1 MVDIQVAENIKVL
14 AIISKF
20 DARCQKFVTGAIFG
34 RGQIMKKEFYLASC
48 AVMAWASLAAPAA
61 AADAAPAQDTA
72 ASSDDVADGSEIIV
86 TARRRNETALD
97 TPVVLT
103 AFSGEQL
110 DRLGIS
116 NVTDVAK
123 LTPMLVISPATG
135 PFGGNLTL
143 RGVASPSGN
152 SSSEPAVTINIDGI
166 PLTYGGVVRM
176 GTMDIGQVEVLKG
189 PQALFFGKNS
199 TGGIVAIR
207 TAEPTSTFSAKV
219 SGGYEFN
226 ARQMD
231 LDGYVSGPLS
241 STLTARLAGRLS
253 RQRGYFTNVAP
264 VRTIEHLPGTSEE
277 GVRLSL
283 NWEPTDRLLVK
294 LRGTY
299 NNVNENGSYTTSQKF
314 ACPTGVS
321 RGLAALAGTDDC
333 TANDTVVFAPF
344 PGAAGMAVTGN
355 PVFDSDE
362 PYLHVRQSLLVSDIS
377 YALTDSLTVNSL
389 TGYYRL
395 RQKTLDSATSGARF
409 FIGGFA
415 GVAKNA
421 FSQEVRL
428 SYANPDSPFDFM
440 IGGFYQDDDYVL
452 DEQQLISFN
461 GGATVNK
468 LNENW
473 HIPLFSKSYS
483 AFAQAGFDV
492 TEQFNVS
499 AGMRYSQDEKRH
511 RIIPPAP
518 LLNKI
523 AQTPHT
529 FENWS
534 PEITVSFK
542 PNEDVNIFGSFKK
555 GYKTGAFQASAITL
569 QGQVANPAVT
579 LFDPIYL
586 PETAEGFEAGAK
598 ARLFDRQ
605 LRLNVAA
612 YTYLY
617 KDLQL
622 SRLDAATLA
631 LIVSNASSARV
642 KGIEG
647 DFTFTPQGVPGLSIK
662 GAAAYNSAKYASSF
676 LSACYVGQTPAGG
689 CTVDGPDADVIPDQQ
704 QFLGRPLPRAPKFSW
719 SLGANYETPV
729 GDTSNMTFN
738 VNGIY
743 TTSSFLSQELNPIGK
758 SPKRFLLDG
767 SVTFGSQSG
776 SYEIALIGRNL
787 TDKHY
792 AFSGFQ
798 SPSTGSGTGTAAG
811 ILPDFEG
818 PISRGREI
826 WLRLTFRPS
835 SF

>member
-1 MVDIQVAENIKVL
+1 MKSEFRLASLSVL
-14 AIISKF
+14 A
-20 DARCQKFVTGAIFG
+20 
-34 RGQIMKKEFYLASC
+34 LAS
-48 AVMAWASLAAPAA
+48 MASPVAAQDAPA
-61 AADAAPAQDTA
+61 PAEQDQGRAGAGTS
-72 ASSDDVADGSEIIV
+72 ASMEDIIV
-86 TARRRNETALD
+86 TARRRSETALE
-97 TPVVLT
+97 TPVILT

-110 DRLGIS
+110 ERLGIS

-166 PLTYGGVVRM
+166 PLAYGGVVRM

-207 TAEPTSTFSAKV
+207 TAEPTSIFDAKV

-231 LDGYVSGPLS
+231 FDGYVSGPLS
-241 STLTARLAGRLS
+241 DTLTARLAGRFS

-264 VRTIEHLPGTSEE
+264 VRTFQHSPGTDEE
-277 GVRLSL
+277 GARLSL
-283 NWEPTDRLLVK
+283 NWEPTDRLMVK

-299 NNVNENGSYTTSQKF
+299 NNVKEDGSYTWSQKF

-333 TANDTVVFAPF
+333 KANDTVVFAPF
-344 PGAAGMAVTGN
+344 PAAAGRAITGN
-355 PVFDSDE
+355 PGFDSDK
-362 PYLHVRQSLLVSDIS
+362 PYLRVRQWLLVSDIS
-377 YALTDSLTVNSL
+377 YGLTDHLTVNSL
-389 TGYYRL
+389 TGYYTL
-395 RQKTLDSATSGARF
+395 RQKTLDSATVGARYF
-409 FIGGFA
+409 VGGIA
-415 GVAKNA
+415 GVSKDVFN
-421 FSQEVRL
+421 QEIRL
-428 SYANPDSPFDFM
+428 SYENPDSPFDFM
-440 IGGFYQDDDYVL
+440 FGGFYQDDQYVL
-452 DEQQLISFN
+452 DEQQLISTN

-473 HIPLFSKSYS
+473 HIPLDSKSYS
-483 AFAQAGFDV
+483 AFGQASYDL
-492 TEQFNVS
+492 TSQINVS
-499 AGMRYSQDEKRH
+499 AGVRYSRDEKRH
-511 RIIPPAP
+511 NIVPPAP

-523 AQTPHT
+523 ARTPHT

-542 PNEDVNIFGSFKK
+542 PTEDLNIFGSFKK
-555 GYKTGAFQASAITL
+555 GYKSGAFQASASTL
-569 QGQVANPAVT
+569 QGQVTNVNVT
-579 LFDPIYL
+579 SFDPIYS
-586 PETAEGFEAGAK
+586 PETAQGFEVGAK

-605 LRLNVAA
+605 LRLNLAA
-612 YTYLY
+612 YSFLY

-622 SRLDAATLA
+622 SRLEPITLA
-631 LIVSNASSARV
+631 LIVNNASSARV
-642 KGIEG
+642 KGLEG
-647 DFTFTPQGVPGLSIK
+647 DFTFTPQGVPGLALK

-676 LSACYVGQTPAGG
+676 LSACHVGQTPAGG
-689 CTVDGPDADVIPDQQ
+689 CTVDGPDAGTVPDQQ

-719 SLGANYETPV
+719 SLGGNYETPV
-729 GDTSNMTFN
+729 GDTSKMTFN

-758 SPKRFLLDG
+758 APKRFLLDG
-767 SVTFGSQSG
+767 SVTFGSKSG
-776 SYEIALIGRNL
+776 SYEVALIGRNL
-787 TDKHY
+787 TDKHFP
-792 AFSGFQ
+792 FSGFQ
-798 SPSTGSGTGTAAG
+798 SVGTGSGTGTAAG

-826 WLRLTFRPS
+826 WLKITFRPS
-835 SF
+835 AF